1 MKTCSLICADGYY
14 LNNNYCLACDVS
26 CMTCGIKS
34 TICTKCDSS
43 GFYPYYN
50 QILNTC
56 SKICADGFFQDVN
69 FCIPCSVICSTCTIT
84 ELNCKSC
91 NLTSPYP
98 YLNPSLNTCNY
109 YCGDG
114 YFLNMNYCLPCD
126 VSCSTC

>member
-1 MKTCSLICADGYY
+1 MC
-14 LNNNYCLACDVS
+14 
-26 CMTCGIKS
+26 
-34 TICTKCDSS
+34 
-43 GFYPYYN
+43 
-50 QILNTC
+50 
-56 SKICADGFFQDVN
+56 N

-114 YFLNMNYCLPCD
+114 YFLNGTNCLSCD
-126 VSCSTC
+126 VTCLTCNLTSTSCHSCNITSS